1 MLDLD
6 DVEKIDLKVS
16 WIWVCLLDD
25 RYYVRVQY
33 CPLVGTNGPVRIK
46 SLSSSACPN
55 VNLKL
60 ISCRIKK
67 IRSFILMM
75 ERDARI

>member
-46 SLSSSACPN
+46 SLSSSACP
-55 VNLKL
+55 L
-60 ISCRIKK
+60 
-67 IRSFILMM
+67 
-75 ERDARI
+75 A